1 MNTLTIGQLA
11 KRAGV
16 NLETIRYY
24 ERRSLLPKPARRASG
39 YRQYPPNAV
48 ARIRFIKR
56 AQELGFSLNEIAEL
70 LSLRVEAQTACNEVQ
85 QIVEI
90 KVADIEQKIEGLQRM
105 QQILINLLH
114 HCQMRQETEECPIL
128 AAFESENNTL

>member
-11 KRAGV
+11 KRASV

-24 ERRSLLPKPARRASG
+24 ERRNLLPEPPRRASG
-39 YRQYPPNAV
+39 YRQYSPDAV

-70 LSLRVEAQTACNEVQ
+70 LSLRVDAEGACNEVQ
-85 QIVEI
+85 QRVET
-90 KVADIEQKIEGLQRM
+90 KVTEIEQKLETLQQM
-105 QQILINLLH
+105 KQVLMDLLH
-114 HCQMRQETEECPIL
+114 HCQTQQQTGECPIL
-128 AAFESENNTL
+128 AALDSEAIPL

>member
-24 ERRSLLPKPARRASG
+24 ERRSLLPDPSRRASG
-39 YRQYPPNAV
+39 YRQYSLDAV

-56 AQELGFSLNEIAEL
+56 AQELGFSLTQIGEL
-70 LSLRVEAQTACNEVQ
+70 LSLRVDAQTACHEVRQ
-85 QIVEI
+85 LAEA
-90 KVADIEQKIEGLQRM
+90 KVIEIEQKLETLQRM
-105 QQILINLLH
+105 KHILNDLLYN
-114 HCQMRQETEECPIL
+114 CNTRQPTNECPIL
-128 AAFESENNTL
+128 AALDAETFAH

>member
-24 ERRSLLPKPARRASG
+24 ERRSLLPQPSRRASG
-39 YRQYPPNAV
+39 YRQYPPDTV

-70 LSLRVEAQTACNEVQ
+70 LFLRVDVQTACHDVQ
-85 QIVEI
+85 RLAET
-90 KVADIEQKIEGLQRM
+90 KVTEIEQKLVMLQRM
-105 QQILINLLH
+105 RQVLNELLH
-114 HCQMRQETEECPIL
+114 HCQMQQPTGECPIL
-128 AAFESENNTL
+128 AALDSEDNLP

>member
-24 ERRSLLPKPARRASG
+24 ERRSLLPEPARRASG

-70 LSLRVEAQTACNEVQ
+70 LSLRVDAQTACDEVQ
-85 QIVEI
+85 QLVEN
-90 KVADIEQKIEGLQRM
+90 KVMEIEQKLQTLRHM
-105 QQILINLLH
+105 KQILTELLY
-114 HCQMRQETEECPIL
+114 HCQTRQLTAECPIL
-128 AAFESENNTL
+128 AALDND

>member
-1 MNTLTIGQLA
+1 MNTMTIGQLA

-24 ERRSLLPKPARRASG
+24 ERRSLLPEPSRRASG
-39 YRQYPPNAV
+39 YRQYPSNAV

-70 LSLRVEAQTACNEVQ
+70 LSLRVDAQTACNEVQ
-85 QIVEI
+85 QLAEI
-90 KVADIEQKIEGLQRM
+90 KVIEVDQKLQTLQRM
-105 QQILINLLH
+105 KQILADLLH
-114 HCQMRQETEECPIL
+114 HCQTRQSTDECPIL
-128 AAFESENNTL
+128 AALDAEDGTS